1 MSYLVR
7 RIAFYLVT
15 AWAAITMNFFI
26 PRMMPG
32 NPVEIVIS
40 RMSQVGPV
48 SPAMRQ
54 ALDIQFGIS
63 NAPLWTQYGQ
73 YWSQLFRGDL
83 GTSISNY
90 PASVGTVIGQA
101 LPWTIG
107 LVGSATV
114 IAVVVGTI
122 VGAYVAWRRGSVL
135 DAALPVSAF
144 VQALPFFWVGLLA
157 IQWVGVDL
165 KWLPVSGGYAQGMT
179 TTLNSDLVASA
190 SYHAILPALVI
201 VLTSISGWMVGQRNL
216 MITTLDQDYILVAQA
231 KGISPRRV
239 MWMYAVRNA
248 ILPQFAS
255 FAVALGTAV
264 GGALIVELVF
274 NYPGMGDVLLNAVSN
289 DDYPTMQGIFLVVT
303 LTVLAANFI
312 VDLLYV
318 LVDPRARQEA

>member
-32 NPVEIVIS
+32 NPVSIIIS

-48 SPAMRQ
+48 TAGMRQ
-54 ALDIQFGIS
+54 ALAIQFGIS
-63 NAPLWTQYGQ
+63 NAPLWTQYGD
-73 YWSQLFRGDL
+73 YWNQLFHGQL

-90 PASVGTVIGQA
+90 PASVGQVIGQA

-107 LVGSATV
+107 LIGSATV
-114 IAVVVGTI
+114 ITFVVGTI
-122 VGAYVAWRRGSVL
+122 IGALAAWRRGSLL
-135 DAALPVSAF
+135 DGVLPVSAF
-144 VQALPFFWVGLLA
+144 LQALPFFWVGLLA
-157 IQWVGVDL
+157 IQYLGVEL
-165 KWLPVSGGYAQGMT
+165 KWFPVGGGYAQGMNT
-179 TTLNSDLVASA
+179 AFSSDLVASA

-201 VLTSISGWMVGQRNL
+201 VLTSISGWIVGQRNM

-231 KGISPRRV
+231 KGISSRRV
-239 MWMYAVRNA
+239 LWMYAVRNA

-255 FAVALGTAV
+255 FAVALGQLV

-274 NYPGMGDVLLNAVSN
+274 NYPGIGDVLLNAVSN
-289 DDYPTMQGIFLVVT
+289 DDYPTMQGIFLIIT

-312 VDLLYV
+312 VDMLYV

>member
-7 RIAFYLVT
+7 RVAFYLVT

-32 NPVEIVIS
+32 NPVSIIIS

-48 SPAMRQ
+48 TPAMRN
-54 ALDIQFGIS
+54 ALAIQFGIS
-63 NAPLWTQYGQ
+63 NAPLWAQYGD
-73 YWSQLFRGDL
+73 YWNQLLHGQL

-90 PASVGTVIGQA
+90 PASVGQVIGQA

-107 LVGSATV
+107 LIGSATV
-114 IAVVVGTI
+114 ITAVVGTI
-122 VGAYVAWRRGSVL
+122 IGALAAWRRGSVL
-135 DAALPVSAF
+135 DGVLPVSAF
-144 VQALPFFWVGLLA
+144 LQALPFFWVGLLA
-157 IQWVGVDL
+157 IQYIGVDL
-165 KWLPVSGGYAQGMT
+165 KWFPVGGGYAQGMRT
-179 TTLNSDLVASA
+179 AFSSDLVASA

-201 VLTSISGWMVGQRNL
+201 VLTGISGWIVGQRNL

-239 MWMYAVRNA
+239 LWMYAVRNA

-255 FAVALGTAV
+255 FAVALGQLV

-274 NYPGMGDVLLNAVSN
+274 NYPGIGDVLLNAVSN
-289 DDYPTMQGIFLVVT
+289 DDYPTMQGIFLIIT
-303 LTVLAANFI
+303 LVVLAANFI
-312 VDLLYV
+312 VDMLYV

>member
-7 RIAFYLVT
+7 RVAFYLVT

-32 NPVEIVIS
+32 NPVEIIIS

-48 SPAMRQ
+48 TPGMRQ

-73 YWSQLFRGDL
+73 YWNQLFHGQL

-90 PASVGTVIGQA
+90 PASVGQVIGQA

-107 LVGSATV
+107 LIGSATV
-114 IAVVVGTI
+114 ITAVLGTI
-122 VGAYVAWRRGSVL
+122 IGAFAAWRRGSLL
-135 DAALPVSAF
+135 DGVLPVSAF
-144 VQALPFFWVGLLA
+144 LQALPFFWVGLLA
-157 IQWVGVDL
+157 IQYIGVDL
-165 KWLPVSGGYAQGMT
+165 KWFPVGGGYAQGMRT
-179 TTLNSDLVASA
+179 AFGADLVASA

-201 VLTSISGWMVGQRNL
+201 VLTSISGWIVGQRNL

-231 KGISPRRV
+231 KGISSRRV
-239 MWMYAVRNA
+239 LWMYAVRNA

-255 FAVALGTAV
+255 FAVALGQLV

-274 NYPGMGDVLLNAVSN
+274 NYPGIGDVLLNAVSN
-289 DDYPTMQGIFLVVT
+289 DDYPTMQGIFLIIT
-303 LTVLAANFI
+303 LVVLAANFI